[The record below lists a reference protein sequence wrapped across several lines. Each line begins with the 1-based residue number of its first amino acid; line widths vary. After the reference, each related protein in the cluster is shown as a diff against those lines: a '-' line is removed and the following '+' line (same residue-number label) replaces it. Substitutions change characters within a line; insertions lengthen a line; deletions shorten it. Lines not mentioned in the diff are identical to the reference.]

1 MYEWNPCRD
10 EDGIPAVF
18 QWDDEVGA
26 YDVEMESRPAIQQQ
40 PLEVERWRL
49 RELLDD
55 LLFNETRGGA
65 LDLQPIRKFIA
76 KLMQTSGRH
85 TEHGTGDPWKG
96 CACAEGSGDALKC
109 RYGHPHKMFC
119 RACGMKIEK
128 GDREG
133 QWFPRFPRNDE
144 LAICYEPHLFMT
156 NDGNIDWRP
165 CLN

>member
-1 MYEWNPCRD
+1 MMCFSMKL
-10 EDGIPAVF
+10 V
-18 QWDDEVGA
+18 
-26 YDVEMESRPAIQQQ
+26 
-40 PLEVERWRL
+40 
-49 RELLDD
+49 
-55 LLFNETRGGA
+55 GGA

-76 KLMQTSGRH
+76 KLMQTDGRH

-96 CACAEGSGDALKC
+96 CACAQGRGDALKC

-119 RACGMKIEK
+119 RACGMKREK

-156 NDGNIDWRP
+156 NDGHIDWRA
-165 CLN
+165 CLNLWATVEYV